1 MHLNIYNY
9 YSLLICSLTSM
20 LFFQCSRE
28 NDSQDNSHFNLEI
41 DSISTLG
48 GTKNESGQSVT
59 QTLDGGYAIIGH
71 TQSIDGDLEGKS
83 NESYDYWLLKFNASN
98 ELEWQRTFGGT
109 ADDRGTDL
117 IQTND
122 GGYAVIGKSKSGD
135 GDVSQNEGYD
145 DFWMTKLDENGA
157 ISFEYAFGYAG
168 SDVPYSIIQTND
180 NGYLLSG
187 VLDVSA
193 SNGQGDRRSNISH
206 RHAGGDYWVIK
217 LNTNGIKEW
226 SNYFGG
232 TFTDTAYDAIQT
244 DDNRY
249 IVVGSSDSGDVD
261 ISNNKGTYDFWVI
274 KLSETGDLIWEKSFG
289 GNQVDEARSISQT
302 ADGNY
307 LVVGDT
313 RSANL
318 DVSQNNGAADL
329 WMIKIS
335 PEGALLWEKTL
346 GGSSFDVSRS
356 VSKTQDDG
364 FLIAGSSRSSDG
376 DLTNNKGQND
386 ALIIKINSNG
396 NLEWQ
401 KTIGGSEVDFFYEAV
416 ELTDGSIVAV
426 GDSNSS
432 NEDITENKG
441 FTDLLILKIK

>member
-1 MHLNIYNY
+1 
-9 YSLLICSLTSM
+9 
-20 LFFQCSRE
+20 
-28 NDSQDNSHFNLEI
+28 
-41 DSISTLG
+41 
-48 GTKNESGQSVT
+48 
-59 QTLDGGYAIIGH
+59 
-71 TQSIDGDLEGKS
+71 
-83 NESYDYWLLKFNASN
+83 
-98 ELEWQRTFGGT
+98 
-109 ADDRGTDL
+109 
-117 IQTND
+117 
-122 GGYAVIGKSKSGD
+122 
-135 GDVSQNEGYD
+135 
-145 DFWMTKLDENGA
+145 MTKLDENGA

-217 LNTNGIKEW
+217 LNANGIKEW

-244 DDNRY
+244 DDNGY

-335 PEGALLWEKTL
+335 PEGALLWEKTF
-346 GGSSFDVSRS
+346 GGSSFDVGRS

-364 FLIAGSSRSSDG
+364 FLIAGSSRSLDG

-416 ELTDGSIVAV
+416 ELTDGSIVAI